1 MSELWSTSSEN
12 ENVNKGRTYENG
24 LEWELLIFVDIF
36 SNVIDYFVS
45 WWVLW
50 IYLEKNAD
58 AGK

>member
-12 ENVNKGRTYENG
+12 ENANKMRTYENG